1 MNSAVRTWDVVG
13 AAKTLS
19 RFEFVAEVVARKT
32 ARKADRDV
40 TAGLY
45 VRKARGGW
53 VYGYDG
59 MPAPSCLP
67 TSADRLYD
75 MIRRT
80 ALNVYVQSAED
91 FRSEAA
97 AA

>member
-1 MNSAVRTWDVVG
+1 MNNAARIWDVVG

-40 TAGLY
+40 TSGLY
-45 VRKARGGW
+45 VRKTRGGW
-53 VYGYDG
+53 VYGYAD
-59 MPAPSCLP
+59 MPEPSCQP

-91 FRSEAA
+91 FRAEAA
-97 AA
+97 A